1 MKGSTLFSR
10 VCRFVPSRRAL
21 VVIGMALAMHLSAA
35 CAWAQKR
42 GRLADDEDSLLR
54 WGITAGIVVV
64 IGLTAFLNSK
74 RSHLT

>member
-1 MKGSTLFSR
+1 M
-10 VCRFVPSRRAL
+10 
-21 VVIGMALAMHLSAA
+21 AMHLSAA

-42 GRLADDEDSLLR
+42 GRLGDDQDSLLR

>member
-1 MKGSTLFSR
+1 MVG
-10 VCRFVPSRRAL
+10 
-21 VVIGMALAMHLSAA
+21 GMVTAMHLSAA

-54 WGITAGIVVV
+54 WGITAGVVVV

>member
-1 MKGSTLFSR
+1 MLSR
-10 VCRFVPSRRAL
+10 VCRLVPSKRA
-21 VVIGMALAMHLSAA
+21 VVVTGMALAMHLSAA
-35 CAWAQKR
+35 CAWAQKT

-54 WGITAGIVVV
+54 WGITAGVVVV